1 MSTTTVILRSPNKAD
16 LRVDVAAPPTINGV
30 RRAMADQDMSWDV
43 AHVVGE
49 EERVLVM
56 VRDRPIERPHVRK
69 IRYVIGC

>member
-1 MSTTTVILRSPNKAD
+1 
-16 LRVDVAAPPTINGV
+16 
-30 RRAMADQDMSWDV
+30 MADQDMSWDV